1 MNTCISI
8 KSKKENNIRCPRK
21 AKPQCEF
28 CGYHQKTKVLFKE
41 VYKKLP
47 PIDASDPY
55 ILKLTLDHHKLSYN
69 AKNTPRSLYNQLNTH
84 LDKLSKYEGK
94 IIKIQSLF
102 RKNREILKK
111 ETLNTEDFYTLDS
124 LLTIPSI
131 YFIKVNDNDK
141 YYGFDIRSLKK
152 YLEANKKNI
161 NNPFINIPFDHNS
174 LKIIKDRISYLYKKK
189 LFYKENNDILTKQ
202 QKYKQSVFEVFR
214 LYDELG
220 FITQLRWFFDLNF
233 MQLKILYKKAEDIW
247 NYRAQLSTDTKK
259 NIVKDGKAF
268 PVLVIKILK
277 SNIYHIDNIRYT
289 ILREFK
295 RLASEGVTESDKKTG
310 AMLMLTALVEVSIDA
325 ANSYPW
331 LVQV

>member
-1 MNTCISI
+1 MNICISI
-8 KSKKENNIRCPRK
+8 KSKKENNVRCPRK
-21 AKPQCEF
+21 AKPDCKC
-28 CGYHQKTKVLFKE
+28 CGYHQKNPVIFKE
-41 VYKKLP
+41 IYKKLP
-47 PIDASDPY
+47 SIEASDPY
-55 ILKLTLDHHKLSYN
+55 ILKLTLNHHNLPYN
-69 AKNTPRSLYNQLNTH
+69 TKATPRSLYNQLNTH
-84 LDKLSKYEGK
+84 LDKLSAYDIK

-131 YFIKVNDNDK
+131 YFIKVNDDDK

-152 YLEANKKNI
+152 YLESNKKEI
-161 NNPFINIPFDHNS
+161 NNPFTNIPFSKNA
-174 LKIIKDRISYLYKKK
+174 LKDVKDRISYLYEKK
-189 LFYKENNDILTKQ
+189 LFYQENKDILTKK
-202 QKYKQSVFEVFR
+202 QKYRQCVFEVFR

-220 FITQLRWFFDLNF
+220 FITQLAWFLDLNF
-233 MQLKILYKKAEDIW
+233 NQLKILYKKAEDIW
-247 NYRAQLSTDTKK
+247 NYRAQLSNEIKR
-259 NIVKDGKAF
+259 NIVKDGRAF
-268 PVLVIKILK
+268 PVFVVKILK
-277 SNIYHIDNIRYT
+277 SSIHNIEYVRYV

-310 AMLMLTALVEVSIDA
+310 AMLMLTALVEVSVDP